1 MKRTVVRF
9 DRMAL
14 GALIVGALRGM
25 VALADRIS
33 PQDPIRQDL
42 SFSFF
47 SPNEFHPFGT
57 DGLGRDVLARV
68 IHGARVSLPVAVF
81 ATLLATL
88 IGTAF
93 GLASAAI
100 GGRADHMLMRLVDL
114 ALAFP
119 TLVLLL
125 VLASLYRTD
134 HPIHLILLLG
144 LTAWMPMARLVRA
157 ESLSLSRQPFLEA
170 AEGLGAT
177 SLRRALRH
185 MLPNVASTILVTAT
199 LLVGELMLMESGLSY
214 LGLGVAP
221 PTPSWGDMV
230 RQGMPNLHD
239 CWWVATFP
247 GLFLAVAVI
256 AFNLLGDG
264 LRDAID
270 PRLSLGQQ
278 APSPE
283 TGRTTSS

>member
-1 MKRTVVRF
+1 MKPPGLVF

-14 GALIVGALRGM
+14 GALLVGALIGM
-25 VALADRIS
+25 TVLAGVIS
-33 PQDPIRQDL
+33 PQDPIQQDL
-42 SFSFF
+42 SFSLF
-47 SPNEFHPFGT
+47 SPNVYHPFGT

-68 IHGARVSLPVAVF
+68 LYGARVSLPVGVL

-93 GLASAAI
+93 GLAAGAS
-100 GGRADHMLMRLVDL
+100 GGRTDRLLMRVVDL

-134 HPIHLILLLG
+134 HPIHLVFLLG
-144 LTAWMPMARLVRA
+144 LTTWMPMARLVRA
-157 ESLSLSRQPFLEA
+157 EALSLSRHPFVEA
-170 AEGLGAT
+170 ATGLGAT
-177 SLRRALRH
+177 PVRRALRH
-185 MLPNVASTILVTAT
+185 LLPNVASTILVTAT
-199 LLVGELMLMESGLSY
+199 LMVGEMMLMESGLSY
-214 LGLGVAP
+214 LGLGVAA

-239 CWWVATFP
+239 AWWVATFP
-247 GLFLAVAVI
+247 GVVLATAVI

-270 PRLSLGQQ
+270 PR
-278 APSPE
+278 
-283 TGRTTSS
+283 